1 MAYSAPSTRSTS
13 DLITAS
19 IWNSDVVANP
29 IAIYAGAMSV
39 TSQAVGDILYASS
52 TTQLGR
58 IAAVATGQVLT
69 SAGTGTVPAWS
80 SNVDLGGTL
89 DVTGA
94 TTLDSTLGVVGAVT
108 FNDAGADVDIRFES
122 DDDANM
128 FFMDGSTDRIGIGT
142 NAPDST
148 LTVAGHGGY
157 DTQSTL
163 KVDRSPGGGAYSS
176 TGAAGIVSIG
186 SHTGSTNNNHTQA
199 AVRFQHNNTDKWALG
214 MTGQAGAATSEFSL
228 HNMTLDSV
236 PFWIDSSSNVT
247 FNEPGIDADFRVESD
262 DDTHCLFVDA
272 STDRVGIG
280 TNAPT
285 NALTIVGAGALSTGT
300 EVMIDRS
307 LGGGA
312 YGSTGAN
319 AIVFIN
325 SHTGS
330 TNNNHTEASIRF
342 SNDNTLKWQIGMLGQ
357 AGSALTDFEIR
368 NPVLDKTAIL
378 VDTNSHIIFN
388 EEGIDADFRVEGDTN
403 THALFL
409 EAQTNR
415 VGIGTTG
422 GAPAGALHVQ
432 ATDVMPLILQRDTAS
447 NGLGV
452 GIEFRLGDSAS
463 ASAGH
468 SYGQVLV
475 VINDNTNG
483 GEDGNFFI
491 NLSDD
496 GTLTENV
503 RCLGASGNWKFCGN
517 GHGLFGIGEV
527 PFEATFSVHSTANVS
542 AAHIRQTIGG
552 EYGLIVRGGGT
563 SSTPVL
569 DCRNSSNTQTF
580 TVTDAGALSKASG
593 SFRIPHPHPSKADTH
608 DLVHSFVESNR
619 AGLVYDGE
627 VDLVAGS
634 ATIDMDELV
643 GMTSGTWVL
652 LTRDPHVFTSNETG
666 WSPVRG
672 IVSGATLTIECEDN
686 TSTDT
691 VSYMVVAERQ
701 DAHMI
706 NEDTDWTDDEGRPII
721 APLRRT
727 APSPSSSASAS
738 LSPSASASPSE

>member
-228 HNMTLDSV
+228 HNMVLDSV
-236 PFWIDSSSNVT
+236 PFWIDGSSNVYL
-247 FNEPGIDADFRVESD
+247 NDPGLAVDFRVESD
-262 DDTHCLFVDA
+262 DDASMLFVDGA
-272 STDRVGIG
+272 DDRVGIG

-285 NALTIVGAGALSTGT
+285 HTLTVVGSARTDGSD
-300 EVMIDRS
+300 VIIDRL

-312 YGSTGAN
+312 HGTTGASS
-319 AIVFIN
+319 ILYLN

-330 TNNNHTEASIRF
+330 SNNNSTEASLRF
-342 SNDNTLKWQIGMLGQ
+342 SNNNTLKWQIGMLGQ

-378 VDTNSHIIFN
+378 VDTNSMIIFN

-403 THALFL
+403 AYALFV
-409 EAQTNR
+409 EGQTDR
-415 VGIGTTG
+415 VGIGT
-422 GAPAGALHVQ
+422 PPVSQLHIRTV
-432 ATDVMPLILQRDTAS
+432 TEVTPVTIQRDSGTA
-447 NGLGV
+447 GHGAGFDFLMGH
-452 GIEFRLGDSAS
+452 SAS
-463 ASAGH
+463 ATAAEQYATMYAWIGT
-468 SYGQVLV
+468 
-475 VINDNTNG
+475 NTQG
-483 GEDGNFFI
+483 SEDGDF
-491 NLSDD
+491 
-496 GTLTENV
+496 TLHLN
-503 RCLGASGNWKFCGN
+503 N
-517 GHGLFGIGEV
+517 
-527 PFEATFSVHSTANVS
+527 
-542 AAHIRQTIGG
+542 
-552 EYGLIVRGGGT
+552 
-563 SSTPVL
+563 
-569 DCRNSSNTQTF
+569 
-580 TVTDAGALSKASG
+580 
-593 SFRIPHPHPSKADTH
+593 
-608 DLVHSFVESNR
+608 
-619 AGLVYDGE
+619 
-627 VDLVAGS
+627 AGS
-634 ATIDMDELV
+634 M
-643 GMTSGTWVL
+643 
-652 LTRDPHVFTSNETG
+652 P
-666 WSPVRG
+666 
-672 IVSGATLTIECEDN
+672 
-686 TSTDT
+686 
-691 VSYMVVAERQ
+691 
-701 DAHMI
+701 
-706 NEDTDWTDDEGRPII
+706 
-721 APLRRT
+721 
-727 APSPSSSASAS
+727 
-738 LSPSASASPSE
+738 